1 MPHVTQ
7 QVRNYFTDTLKA
19 ANFELPDL
27 RGRPHDVKVF
37 ESRVYQLTVGDLP
50 ALAIYSRDENIETRN
65 DRACALMPQFRE
77 IQTSV
82 VCVVVSEHRDQD
94 FVDNRLDSLSLLVEN
109 EIFKDKTLGGLAQY
123 TKLTNKTRIISE
135 ETDRPYGLLDLLFT
149 SRVITLEGT
158 AESGI
163 QQ

>member
-1 MPHVTQ
+1 MAHVTQ
-7 QVRNYFTDTLKA
+7 QVRNYFTNTLDA

-27 RGRPHDVKVF
+27 RGRPHDVKVY
-37 ESRVYQLTVGDLP
+37 ESRVYQLTIDDLP
-50 ALAIYSRDENIETRN
+50 ALAIYSRDENIETRF
-65 DRACALMPQFRE
+65 DRVCAQRPQFRD

-94 FVDNRLDSLSLLVEN
+94 FVDNRLDSLSVLVEN
-109 EIFKDKTLGGLAQY
+109 KIFEDHTLGGLAHY
-123 TKLTNKTRIISE
+123 TNLTNKTRIISE

-149 SRVITLEGT
+149 SRVVTLEGN